1 MASPAVISKI
11 AKVTAL
17 SSAIL
22 VIPVLAYIGLVFGHE
37 NLNAGAEHGRPIVST
52 VPEANTG
59 LVLIPFFG
67 AVLLFSSLHMARAKS
82 ARKDG
87 IQ

>member
-1 MASPAVISKI
+1 MASPEVISKV

-22 VIPVLAYIGLVFGHE
+22 VIPVMAYIGLTFGHDTIKTGVDH
-37 NLNAGAEHGRPIVST
+37 ARQIVST
-52 VPEANTG
+52 VPEANSG

-67 AVLLFSSLHMARAKS
+67 AVLLFSSLQMVRAKS